1 MTART
6 AKAEIFVANSSGI
19 CKVDGTIF
27 SYTRGRTRVHSDHPL
42 MRAIPHRF
50 DIDTG
55 AEGAPDSR
63 TA

>member
-1 MTART
+1 MTTRT
-6 AKAEIFVANSSGI
+6 ATRDIFVANSSGVA
-19 CKVDGTIF
+19 KVDGTIF
-27 SYTRGRTRVHSDHPL
+27 TYTRGRTRIRGDHPL
-42 MRAIPHRF
+42 MREIPHRF